1 MKKLLLN
8 TVLGLTLLSFAG
20 CTETEKTTTKE
31 ETAVMKCETGK
42 CGAAMEK
49 TEVPTQ
55 KPSADA
61 EGKCGDK

>member
-1 MKKLLLN
+1 MRKLLLN

-49 TEVPTQ
+49 TEVPAQ
-55 KPSADA
+55 
-61 EGKCGDK
+61 KCGDK